1 MTIRNFLFFLLKTGI
16 TGLAIAFLY
25 VLFIQPELLQDNSR
39 IVELRQAE
47 PVDPDETP
55 AAATGVVLSYADA
68 VEIAAPAI
76 VNIHTAQLIT
86 RRAHPLLNDPIF
98 QRFFGNRFGRPRQEI
113 KTSLG
118 SGVLISSQGYI
129 LTNNHVI
136 EAADEIQVLLA
147 DGRKLR
153 AEVVGADRE
162 TDLAVLIITADMLPS
177 ITIGDS
183 ENLRVGDIVLAIGN
197 PFGVGQTVTQG
208 IVSATGR
215 DHLGINTYEN
225 FIQTDA
231 AINPGNSGGA
241 LINVRGELIG
251 INSAIFSKSG
261 GSQGIGFAIP
271 VNLAKGV
278 LKQIIEQ
285 GHVVRGWLGIEA
297 QDISAALAES
307 FQLPSA
313 EGVLISGVLRGGPAD
328 HAGILPGDVITAI
341 NDIPTPNS
349 RIAMKMIS
357 KQTPNTEIELS
368 GLREGKLFR
377 TKLLVAQRPKAPMGT
392 N

>member
-25 VLFIQPELLQDNSR
+25 ILFVQPELLQDHSR

-47 PVDPDETP
+47 PANQNAVPTTT
-55 AAATGVVLSYADA
+55 TGVVLSYADA

-86 RRAHPLLNDPIF
+86 RRAHPLLDDPVF
-98 QRFFGNRFGRPRQEI
+98 QRFFGNRLGRPRQEL

-153 AEVVGADRE
+153 AEVVGTDRE
-162 TDLAVLIITADMLPS
+162 TDLAVLTITADMLPS
-177 ITIGDS
+177 VTIGDS

-307 FQLPSA
+307 FQLPST

-368 GLREGKLFR
+368 GLREGKVFR
-377 TKLLVAQRPKAPMGT
+377 TKLLVVQRPKVTKGT